1 MSKVLVIT
9 FAFIYAK
16 NFCGFWLS
24 LRKRGV
30 RRVQGGGLAV
40 VAFHVLLEI
49 WKLINPEMTG
59 IRTVV
64 LFCIMS

>member
-1 MSKVLVIT
+1 MCKGV
-9 FAFIYAK
+9 AF
-16 NFCGFWLS
+16 
-24 LRKRGV
+24 
-30 RRVQGGGLAV
+30 

-49 WKLINPEMTG
+49 WKLINPKMTG